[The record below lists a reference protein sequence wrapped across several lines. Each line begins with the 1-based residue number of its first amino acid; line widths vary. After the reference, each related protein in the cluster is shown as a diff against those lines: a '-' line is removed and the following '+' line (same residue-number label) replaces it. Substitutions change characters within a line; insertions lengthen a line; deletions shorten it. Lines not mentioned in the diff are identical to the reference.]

1 MEIFSFSPF
10 GYEGLLVTVEVDLR
24 RGIPAVDLVGLAD
37 NAVKESRERM
47 RSAIRNSGFDFPL
60 ERILISLSP
69 ADVRK
74 EGSGF
79 DLAIALAVLGE
90 KNRENVEALGRK
102 GRVLVMGELELSGN
116 VRGVRGVHAAV
127 STALDNGFS
136 FCIIPKE
143 NQQEVSEIAQNSSE
157 YSEIKIFPVSSL
169 DEAFDVICN
178 LPEEGVGTKTEQREP
193 LLPEEIEFDEVFSDS
208 DLVVVKNQNV
218 LLRGMELAASG
229 GHNLL
234 AYGPP
239 GCGKTLALQRF
250 SSIIPRLSREEA
262 RSVTR
267 IYSLAGLIPSGGK
280 ALKTAPFRQPHQ
292 SSSLEGMIGGG
303 PQCRPGEISLA
314 HNGALF
320 LDEAS
325 EFRPSVLQALRIPLE
340 TGNIFL
346 SRAGRHTTYPARFQ
360 LLLATNPCP
369 CGNLGSSEHICTCPP
384 QNVQRF
390 WRKFSAPFLDRIDL
404 RIPVYE
410 NFRQEAEAFFCDDA
424 FFHRERI
431 SSEELQKKVKKAR
444 TVQLWRQKCLNCH
457 LLPEHMGK
465 ICITEEAARRLLLD
479 EAERYNFSKRG
490 IESCMKVARTIADL
504 DESAEIRETHMAEAI
519 IFRKNCGFEF

>member
-69 ADVRK
+69 ADIRK

-90 KNRENVEALGRK
+90 KNKEVVPRLREK

-127 STALDNGFS
+127 STALEKGFS

-143 NQQEVSEIAQNSSE
+143 NQQEVSEIGQDASGNT
-157 YSEIKIFPVSSL
+157 EIKIFPVSSL
-169 DEAFDVICN
+169 EEAFEVIST
-178 LPEEGVGTKTEQREP
+178 LPEEFFCTKEEKRKASF
-193 LLPEEIEFDEVFSDS
+193 PEKIEFDEVFADS
-208 DLVVVKNQNV
+208 DLSVVKKQNV
-218 LLRGMELAASG
+218 LLRGMELAAAG

-250 SSIIPRLSREEA
+250 SSIIPLLNREEG

-267 IYSLAGLIPSGGK
+267 IYSLAGLIPAGGK

-314 HNGALF
+314 HNGVLF

-325 EFRPSVLQALRIPLE
+325 EFKPSVLQSLRIPLE
-340 TGNIFL
+340 TGSIFL
-346 SRAGRHTTYPARFQ
+346 SRAGRHTTFPARFQ

-410 NFRQEAEAFFCDDA
+410 NFRLEMESFICDDS
-424 FFHRERI
+424 FLEKERF
-431 SSEELQKKVKKAR
+431 SSAEIQKKVEKAR
-444 TVQLWRQKCLNCH
+444 RIQFQRQNCLNSH
-457 LLPEHMGK
+457 LLPEQMEK
-465 ICITEEAARRLLLD
+465 ICSLTDRIKTLLMEEG
-479 EAERYNFSKRG
+479 EKNNFSKRG
-490 IESCMKVARTIADL
+490 IESCVKIARTIADL
-504 DESAEIRETHMAEAI
+504 DESAEIRENHMEEAI